1 MNREEAV
8 RLLEKVKADQQV
20 LEQKEEILYAMRML
34 AIESLEVD
42 QSKRLTLDRSFQEL
56 KQQLSYLESKNDGS
70 FH

>member
-8 RLLEKVKADQQV
+8 RLLEKVKDDQR
-20 LEQKEEILYAMRML
+20 LLDQKEEILYAMRML
-34 AIESLEVD
+34 AIEALEVD

-56 KQQLSYLESKNDGS
+56 KQQLVYLESKNEDS